1 MRSVPHTRVAGSPS
15 NTATESA
22 LPPRPA
28 STVEEGE
35 RLGGR
40 KGEGEREGGRERIS

>member
-1 MRSVPHTRVAGSPS
+1 MRSVPHTRVTGSPS
-15 NTATESA
+15 NTATGSA

-28 STVEEGE
+28 STVEGGE

-40 KGEGEREGGRERIS
+40 EGEGEGEGEGGME